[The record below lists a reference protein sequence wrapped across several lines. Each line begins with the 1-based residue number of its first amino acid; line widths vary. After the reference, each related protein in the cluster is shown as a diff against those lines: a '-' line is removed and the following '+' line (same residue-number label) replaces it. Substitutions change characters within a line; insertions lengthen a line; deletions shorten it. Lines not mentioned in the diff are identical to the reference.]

1 MKIGYQVISYK
12 FRLYPTEQQ
21 EEKMFEVLDRCRFV
35 YNKMLEGL
43 NKQGK
48 PNRLGLQNSI
58 PELKEK
64 HPELKEVYSKVLQ
77 YESYRLFSN
86 LRGLAGLKKNGK
98 KVGRL
103 RFKGKGWFKTFTYNQ
118 SGFKIIET
126 GKRHD
131 LLHLSKIGDIKIR
144 MHRKV
149 KEGKIKQV
157 IVKRYRSGKWYAF
170 ICCEQ
175 PISDKKEIEKVV
187 GIDMGIIHYVTDTE
201 GRQVGHPLYLNKSL
215 KSLRR
220 KQRKL
225 SKKKKG
231 SNNYN
236 KQKIKVAKSH
246 EKVKNQRDDFLH
258 KLSRSYINNCDLIA
272 IEKLDVNS
280 LMRISYNAR
289 YIMDSSWNRFA
300 QFLSYKAERAGKTV
314 VKVNPRGTSQE
325 CYKCG
330 KEVEK
335 SLAVRTHKCPYCGL
349 EIDRDYN
356 SSFVVLKRGLEEV
369 LGQGLS
375 EFTPAETEPL
385 PREISA
391 SSVVESGSS
400 LRQLGVVH

>member
-1 MKIGYQVISYK
+1 MKTMISYK
-12 FRLYPTEQQ
+12 FRLYPDKKQ

-43 NKQGK
+43 NKQDK
-48 PNRLGLQNSI
+48 PNRFELQNSL

-64 HPELKEVYSKVLQ
+64 YLELKKVYSKVLQ

-86 LRGLAGLKKNGK
+86 LRSLAGLKKNGK

-126 GKRHD
+126 SKRHD

-144 MHRKV
+144 IHRKV
-149 KEGKIKQV
+149 EGKIKQV
-157 IVKRYRSGKWYAF
+157 TVKRYSSGRWYAF
-170 ICCEQ
+170 LCYEQ
-175 PISDKKEIEKVV
+175 IIPDKKEVEKVV
-187 GIDMGIIHYVTDTE
+187 GIDVGIIRYVTDTD
-201 GRQVGHPLYLNKSL
+201 GRQIEHPLYLNNSL

-220 KQRKL
+220 NQRKL

-236 KQKIKVAKSH
+236 KQKIKVAKMY
-246 EKVKNQRDDFLH
+246 EKVKNQRDDFLQ
-258 KLSRSYINNCDLIA
+258 KLSRFYADNYDFIA
-272 IEKLDVNS
+272 VEKLNIKG
-280 LMRISYNAR
+280 LIRISYNAR
-289 YIMDSSWNRFA
+289 NVMDSSWRKFA

-314 VKVNPRGTSQE
+314 VEVNPRGTTQE

-330 KEVEK
+330 KEVKK
-335 SLAVRTHKCPYCGL
+335 SLAVRIHKCPYCGL
-349 EIDRDYN
+349 EIERDYN

-375 EFTPAETEPL
+375 EFTPAEIEPL

-391 SSVVESGSS
+391 SSVVEAGSF
-400 LRQLGVVH
+400 LR

>member
-12 FRLYPTEQQ
+12 FRLYPTKEQ
-21 EEKMFEVLDRCRFV
+21 EEKLLEVLDRCRFV

-43 NKQGK
+43 NKQEK
-48 PNRLGLQNSI
+48 PNMFELQKSL

-77 YESYRLFSN
+77 YEPYRLFSN
-86 LRGLAGLKKNGK
+86 LRSLAELKKKGK
-98 KVGRL
+98 KVGKLRL
-103 RFKGKGWFKTFTYNQ
+103 KGKGWFKTFTYNQ

-149 KEGKIKQV
+149 EGKRKIKQV
-157 IVKRYRSGKWYAF
+157 TVKRYSSGRWYAF
-170 ICCEQ
+170 LCCEE
-175 PISDKKEIEKVV
+175 PIPDIKEVEKKVV
-187 GIDMGIIHYVTDTE
+187 GIDVCIIHYVTDSE
-201 GRQVGHPLYLNKSL
+201 GKQVEHPLYLNKSL

-231 SNNYN
+231 SNNYK
-236 KQKIKVAKSH
+236 KQKIKVAKIH
-246 EKVKNQRDDFLH
+246 ERIKNQRDDFLH
-258 KLSRSYINNCDLIA
+258 KLSRSYVNDYDFIA
-272 IEKLDVNS
+272 VEKLNIKG
-280 LMRISYNAR
+280 LIRIRYNAR
-289 YIMDSSWNRFA
+289 NIMDSSWNRFT

-314 VKVNPRGTSQE
+314 VEANPRGTSQE
-325 CYKCG
+325 CYRCG
-330 KEVEK
+330 EEVEK
-335 SLAVRTHKCPYCGL
+335 SLYIRTHKCPHCGL

-356 SSFVVLKRGLEEV
+356 SAFVVLKRGLEEV

-375 EFTPAETEPL
+375 EFTPVEIEPL

-391 SSVVESGSS
+391 SSVVETGSS
-400 LRQLGVVH
+400 L

>member
-1 MKIGYQVISYK
+1 MKTMISYK
-12 FRLYPTEQQ
+12 FRLYPDKKQ

-43 NKQGK
+43 NKQDK
-48 PNRLGLQNSI
+48 PNRFELQNSL

-64 HPELKEVYSKVLQ
+64 YLELKKVYSKVLQ

-86 LRGLAGLKKNGK
+86 LRSLAGLKKNGK

-126 GKRHD
+126 SKRHD

-144 MHRKV
+144 IHRKV
-149 KEGKIKQV
+149 EGKIKQV
-157 IVKRYRSGKWYAF
+157 TVKRYSSGRWYAF
-170 ICCEQ
+170 LCYEQ
-175 PISDKKEIEKVV
+175 IIPDKKEVEKVV
-187 GIDMGIIHYVTDTE
+187 GIDVGIIRYVTDTD
-201 GRQVGHPLYLNKSL
+201 GRQIEHPLYLNNSL

-220 KQRKL
+220 NQRKL

-236 KQKIKVAKSH
+236 KQKIKVAKMY
-246 EKVKNQRDDFLH
+246 EKVKNQRDDFLQ
-258 KLSRSYINNCDLIA
+258 KLSRFYADNYDFIA
-272 IEKLDVNS
+272 VEKLNIKG
-280 LMRISYNAR
+280 LIRISYNAR
-289 YIMDSSWNRFA
+289 NVMDSSWRKFA

-314 VKVNPRGTSQE
+314 VEVNPRGTTQE

-330 KEVEK
+330 KEVKK
-335 SLAVRTHKCPYCGL
+335 SLAVRIHKCPYCGL
-349 EIDRDYN
+349 EIERDYN
-356 SSFVVLKRGLEEV
+356 SSFVVLKRGLEEL

-391 SSVVESGSS
+391 SSVVEAGSF
-400 LRQLGVVH
+400 LR